1 MHNLMP
7 SLRCPNLTNILTI
20 TFTIRKNSSKT
31 RKKLQD
37 FGKIP
42 WNLKSLCC
50 VTLPQIFLDACVR
63 WLVWLQLLEFVE
75 ERWTVQVQT
84 YDGVELLEVSSDIA
98 VEVWR
103 QTTLSA
109 SVLSPGEY
117 ETQKSEQAVKLN
129 SRLTTP
135 LNPTSEFLASGEP
148 HTPHFPLTL
157 DALWGGAMSTE
168 SLVRSHV
175 PDKESEGNH

>member
-1 MHNLMP
+1 ME
-7 SLRCPNLTNILTI
+7 
-20 TFTIRKNSSKT
+20 
-31 RKKLQD
+31 
-37 FGKIP
+37 G
-42 WNLKSLCC
+42 
-50 VTLPQIFLDACVR
+50 
-63 WLVWLQLLEFVE
+63 
-75 ERWTVQVQT
+75 RWTVQVQT

-109 SVLSPGEY
+109 SVLSLGEY

-148 HTPHFPLTL
+148 HTPHFPSRSM
-157 DALWGGAMSTE
+157 LWGGGGAYRELGMLT
-168 SLVRSHV
+168 R
-175 PDKESEGNH
+175 PR